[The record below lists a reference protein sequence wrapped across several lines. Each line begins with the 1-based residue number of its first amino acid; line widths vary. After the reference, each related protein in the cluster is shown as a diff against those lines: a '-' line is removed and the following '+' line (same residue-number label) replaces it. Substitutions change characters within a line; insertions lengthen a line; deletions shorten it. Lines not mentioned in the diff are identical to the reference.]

1 MLEAFRRLWI
11 GWNVAV
17 RGIVGAQS
25 AVLMG
30 FTWVVGLAPVAMVL
44 RLRGKRLLD
53 RAATDTTAASH
64 RVTRDPA
71 PIDMDKA
78 SRMF

>member
-1 MLEAFRRLWI
+1 MLELFRRLWI

-25 AVLMG
+25 AVLM
-30 FTWVVGLAPVAMVL
+30 FVTWVVGLAPVALVM
-44 RLRGKRLLD
+44 RARGKRMLD
-53 RAATDTTAASH
+53 RAPADKDAATH
-64 RVTRDPA
+64 RVTRDPT
-71 PIDMDKA
+71 PLDMERA

>member
-1 MLEAFRRLWI
+1 MLEVFRRMWI

-17 RGIVGAQS
+17 RRIVGAQS
-25 AVLMG
+25 ILLMG
-30 FTWVVGLAPVAMVL
+30 FTWLVGLAPVALYL

-53 RAATDTTAASH
+53 RGVTDTTAASH
-64 RVTRDPA
+64 GLARDPT

>member
-1 MLEAFRRLWI
+1 MLEVFRRLWI

-17 RGIVGAQS
+17 RRIVGAQS

-30 FTWVVGLAPVAMVL
+30 FTWLVGLAPVAIVL
-44 RLRGKRLLD
+44 RLQGKRLLD
-53 RAATDTTAASH
+53 RAATDPAAVSH
-64 RVTRDPA
+64 RVVRDPA
-71 PIDMDKA
+71 PMDMAKA